1 MTDVARRLLQRRR
14 RGRLLRQVL
23 PHGRGDAGPP
33 RGRPRCE
40 LPVFCAQNGIRNEEM
55 AARYFRAVHGVM
67 VLIGAKRLVP
77 GEVVH
82 TSAGPLGVGRW
93 PSGLSEVAR
102 EVTQAVAKTDIP
114 AYTTEEIAVHKWNKM
129 AINLN
134 NATFGL
140 LGISGQEAQ
149 ADPEVRAFLADV
161 YEEGVRVLRAA
172 GIRFEGPRARLDRG
186 PDPDLRGPATGVP
199 CPPRRSRGT
208 GLRSGRTSITAAAR
222 SRPTG
227 STARSS
233 GSAGARRAH
242 AVQRAPAGAH
252 HRDGARRAAP
262 GPLHGARPARAPGAD
277 RRLARGATE
286 PAPREARRRPD
297 LRRARCS
304 RSSGR
309 RSSSSSARWRAST
322 S

>member
-1 MTDVARRLLQRRR
+1 M
-14 RGRLLRQVL
+14 
-23 PHGRGDAGPP
+23 
-33 RGRPRCE
+33 
-40 LPVFCAQNGIRNEEM
+40 FCAQNGIRNEEV
-55 AARYFRAVHGVM
+55 AARYFRNVHGVM

-93 PSGLSEVAR
+93 PSGLSEAAH

-114 AYTTEEIAVHKWNKM
+114 AYSTEEIAVHKWNKM

-172 GIRFEGPRARLDRG
+172 GIRFEGPPGQLDRG
-186 PDPDLRGPATGVP
+186 PDPEPARPRDGRGR
-199 CPPRRSRGT
+199 CPPTRSRGT
-208 GLRSGRTSITAAAR
+208 GLRSGRTSITAAGR

-233 GSAGARRAH
+233 GSARRTACPRRT
-242 AVQRAPAGAH
+242 AGSCWSSSPTWRGVASAPAGTRFRICGRAFAGK
-252 HRDGARRAAP
+252 GA
-262 GPLHGARPARAPGAD
+262 
-277 RRLARGATE
+277 
-286 PAPREARRRPD
+286 
-297 LRRARCS
+297 
-304 RSSGR
+304 
-309 RSSSSSARWRAST
+309 
-322 S
+322 